1 MKMDLY
7 PEKAQYLTGEEVLLI
22 AEKTDVMPS
31 DGQPAGMN
39 ELLELRIFFLEKQ
52 IRTVAVQMYDDLSLI
67 HICS

>member
-39 ELLELRIFFLEKQ
+39 ELLELRIFSWKS
-52 IRTVAVQMYDDLSLI
+52 R
-67 HICS
+67 

>member
-39 ELLELRIFFLEKQ
+39 ELLELRIFSWKADKDSSSTDV
-52 IRTVAVQMYDDLSLI
+52 R
-67 HICS
+67 

>member
-39 ELLELRIFFLEKQ
+39 ELLELRIFFPGKADKDSSSTDV
-52 IRTVAVQMYDDLSLI
+52 R
-67 HICS
+67 